1 MSGSQTKQDIIN
13 THLANDLLLSPF
25 HPTMQRTDVTD
36 LSVDQP
42 TRAPD
47 LAITEHAALAMEQ
60 GNTHYVDVP
69 GIAPL
74 RQAFADYLQNL
85 GATGYESANILVS
98 AGVQESRFLTIQKI
112 GEQFDSIALPAVVH
126 PGARKALGVRP
137 MELHTLP
144 VAPETMLP
152 TLEGIEEALANGCR
166 LLYLES
172 PSRLTGAVLDDRSVS
187 QIAQLLIQQDVA
199 AIWDQGLAPW
209 VAPSAAAYVSLGS
222 KSGMAERVA
231 LLGEGWPGAG
241 LESWF
246 IGYIAAK
253 ADWLEPMRSQKQIQA
268 ICTSTASQ
276 FAAVKVAELYPT
288 LHTDRLVS
296 LAQDKEKVLKVA
308 RNLGGQLF
316 SGDVVNLITLR
327 GPEFASATATL
338 KEKNYL
344 VADGSDFGAPGVLR
358 LSVTGDGAT
367 VAALQ
372 ELD

>member
-13 THLANDLLLSPF
+13 AHLANDLLLSPF
-25 HPTMQRTDVTD
+25 HPTMQRTDARD

-42 TRAPD
+42 TKAPD
-47 LAITEHAALAMEQ
+47 PATVESAALAMEQ

-74 RQAFADYLQNL
+74 RQAFADYLQSM
-85 GATGYESANILVS
+85 GAVGYESANVLVS

-137 MELHTLP
+137 MELHALP
-144 VAPETMLP
+144 VDAETMLP
-152 TLEGIEEALANGCR
+152 TLEGIEETLTSGCR

-172 PSRLTGAVLDDRSVS
+172 PARLTGAVLDDRSVS
-187 QIAQLLIQQDVA
+187 QIAERLIQHGAA

-209 VAPSAAAYVSLGS
+209 VAPSAAGYVSLGS

-253 ADWLEPMRSQKQIQA
+253 ADWLEPMRSQKQIQS

-288 LHTDRLVS
+288 LHAERLSS
-296 LAQDKEKVLKVA
+296 LAQAKEKVLEVV
-308 RNLGGQLF
+308 RHLDGRLF
-316 SGDVVNLITLR
+316 SGDVVNLIALR
-327 GPEFASATATL
+327 GPDLASAAATL
-338 KEKNYL
+338 KEKNFL

-358 LSVTGDGAT
+358 LSVTGDGAA

-372 ELD
+372 ELG

>member
-1 MSGSQTKQDIIN
+1 MSGSNTKQEIIKA
-13 THLANDLLLSPF
+13 HRANDLLLSPY
-25 HPTMQRTDVTD
+25 HPTMQRADARD

-42 TRAPD
+42 TKKPD
-47 LAITEHAALAMEQ
+47 PVVAESAAVAMEQ

-74 RQAFADYLQNL
+74 RDAFADYLA
-85 GATGYESANILVS
+85 GMGVDSYESANVLVS

-137 MELHTLP
+137 MELHTIAVDP
-144 VAPETMLP
+144 ATMLP
-152 TLEGIEEALANGCR
+152 TLEGIKEVLAEGCR
-166 LLYLES
+166 LLYFES
-172 PSRLTGAVLDDRSVS
+172 PSRLTGAVLDDGSVS
-187 QIAQLLIQQDVA
+187 QIAELLVQHDAA

-209 VAPSAAAYVSLGS
+209 VAPEAGDYVSLGA
-222 KSGMAERVA
+222 KAGMAERVA

-276 FAAVKVAELYPT
+276 FAAVKVAEMYPS
-288 LHTDRLVS
+288 LHAEQLSS
-296 LAQDKEKVLKVA
+296 LATEKGKALAVA
-308 RNLGGQLF
+308 GNLGGQLL
-316 SGDVVNLITLR
+316 SGDVVNLIALR
-327 GPEFASATATL
+327 GLDTASVVATL

-344 VADGSDFGAPGVLR
+344 VTDGSDFGAPGLLR
-358 LSVTGDGAT
+358 LSVTGDGA
-367 VAALQ
+367 VVEALQ
-372 ELD
+372 ELG

>member
-1 MSGSQTKQDIIN
+1 
-13 THLANDLLLSPF
+13 
-25 HPTMQRTDVTD
+25 
-36 LSVDQP
+36 
-42 TRAPD
+42 
-47 LAITEHAALAMEQ
+47 
-60 GNTHYVDVP
+60 
-69 GIAPL
+69 
-74 RQAFADYLQNL
+74 
-85 GATGYESANILVS
+85 
-98 AGVQESRFLTIQKI
+98 
-112 GEQFDSIALPAVVH
+112 
-126 PGARKALGVRP
+126 
-137 MELHTLP
+137 
-144 VAPETMLP
+144 
-152 TLEGIEEALANGCR
+152 
-166 LLYLES
+166 
-172 PSRLTGAVLDDRSVS
+172 
-187 QIAQLLIQQDVA
+187 
-199 AIWDQGLAPW
+199 
-209 VAPSAAAYVSLGS
+209 
-222 KSGMAERVA
+222 MAERVA

>member
-137 MELHTLP
+137 MELYTLP
-144 VAPETMLP
+144 VDPETMLP